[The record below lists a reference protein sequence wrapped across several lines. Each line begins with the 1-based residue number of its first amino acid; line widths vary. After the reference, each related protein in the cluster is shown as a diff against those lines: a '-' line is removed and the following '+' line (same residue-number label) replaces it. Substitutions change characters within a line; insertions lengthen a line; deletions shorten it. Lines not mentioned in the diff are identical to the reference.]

1 MNNDKHCFEC
11 YGYDLLIDSHLKPW
25 LIEVNASPSLMSTT
39 ISDRQMKTKLIH
51 DIIEIVV
58 PQKLRNMNRLDND
71 TSETGNFTLLH
82 DETTCLKTINRNCN
96 NK

>member
-39 ISDRQMKTKLIH
+39 VSDRQLKTKLIH

-58 PQKLRNMNRLDND
+58 PQKLPNMNKVDND
-71 TSETGNFTLLH
+71 TSDTSNFTLLH
-82 DETTCLKTINRNCN
+82 DENNIMKTTNEYHKN
-96 NK
+96 

>member
-39 ISDRQMKTKLIH
+39 VSDRQMKTKLIH

-58 PQKLRNMNRLDND
+58 PQKLPNMNKVDND
-71 TSETGNFTLLH
+71 TSDTSNFTLLH
-82 DETTCLKTINRNCN
+82 DENNIMKTTNEYHKN
-96 NK
+96 

>member
-39 ISDRQMKTKLIH
+39 VSDRQMKTKLIH

-58 PQKLRNMNRLDND
+58 PQKLPIMNKVDND
-71 TSETGNFTLLH
+71 TSDTSNFTLLH
-82 DETTCLKTINRNCN
+82 DENNVMKTTNEYHKN
-96 NK
+96 